1 MRKRGV
7 KLETLPEL
15 VQKWTGLLGL
25 DVKAGFEPSGNEKLF
40 PNRIVV
46 SGADADVLKANRGQ
60 ALDALQHLV
69 HEMQSERDEDKLAYL
84 DADGMRLFRMR
95 EVLAMGQMAAQ
106 KARDL
111 GSYTFGAMSPRERRW
126 IHISIKE
133 AGDDL
138 VTESEGTGHLKPVKV
153 MRKQA

>member
-7 KLETLPEL
+7 KLETLPDL
-15 VQKWTGLLGL
+15 VSTWTGLLGL
-25 DVKAGFEPSGNEKLF
+25 DVKAAFEPSGNDKLF

-46 SGADADVLKANRGQ
+46 SGPDVDVLKANRGH

-95 EVLAMGQMAAQ
+95 EVLAMAHMAAA

-126 IHISIKE
+126 IHISIKDS
-133 AGDDL
+133 GDDL
-138 VTESEGTGHLKPVKV
+138 TTESEGTGHFKPVKV
-153 MRKQA
+153 FRKQA